1 MHNFSYEIG
10 ENYVELRSSIKI
22 GNSLT
27 SGLKSFKDLKNSII
41 NNYMSFRLPI
51 IYSMHEI
58 SRDVENCLG
67 LQAQLS
73 FYEDDNNQIT
83 FLTCFKYIVL
93 RFCIFCIFFIVVNI
107 DFQAF
112 CVFAP
117 LKSLKFES
125 GLIVIAISYIY
136 HFNCFC
142 PKNSIQ

>member
-1 MHNFSYEIG
+1 MKTKLKENATQCNRNHLYTFKLHILRVRCKFNDQMHNFSYEIG

-51 IYSMHEI
+51 IYSMLEI
-58 SRDVENCLG
+58 SREVENCLG

-93 RFCIFCIFFIVVNI
+93 RFCIFCIFFIVVYI
-107 DFQAF
+107 DF
-112 CVFAP
+112 
-117 LKSLKFES
+117 
-125 GLIVIAISYIY
+125 
-136 HFNCFC
+136 
-142 PKNSIQ
+142 